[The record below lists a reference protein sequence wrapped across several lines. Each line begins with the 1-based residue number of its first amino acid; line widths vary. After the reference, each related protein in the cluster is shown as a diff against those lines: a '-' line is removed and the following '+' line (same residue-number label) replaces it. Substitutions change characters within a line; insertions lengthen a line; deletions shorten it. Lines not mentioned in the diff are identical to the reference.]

1 MTRIGTQI
9 DFGTSFKKQQT
20 GGSFKPVKAVDES
33 KAIKERTK
41 AKVEDIKTEA
51 RSQARQDKV
60 NLAVFK
66 AGQAKQAAFDKQI
79 QGVLSLSQTGIK
91 AYREAEKIKAE
102 KDLDDDAFKF
112 IIGPEDQTTAS
123 VESAEVEDD
132 KDLTIQ
138 AGVEQQIPAITDN
151 PDDQELIRGEG
162 ADKVAIKTNKKIN
175 LNELGM
181 EIQPFLADFKESDFE
196 VQLPDGRVI
205 KARDAANSS
214 EALHVLKVGLWQFSR
229 ENNLSSQDASALR
242 KGFKPQVDNAI
253 RAVGSQWYPQIREAN
268 QNARL
273 ETAQHWVRTA
283 NVGEEG
289 YSQQDIWTTGTKMF
303 LASGKYK
310 GRTEANAAFI
320 KFQIK
325 EAIANGDVNKLK
337 ELELAVKDPTV
348 KNSPTVG
355 STYKSEIEDGIR
367 KIKGNTLYD
376 LTIGKKFKKAQV
388 EDTTLKYQKALSA
401 AKTDEDRTKIHE
413 QYEQDL
419 LKIGGTNARTAYLA
433 AVKVPNTYNPN
444 LVSELQT
451 QIMDGAEISSRDI
464 DDALNEGKINK
475 EERDALVTLLGDDDP
490 VKIKEAAKPYKDSIE
505 KSIKGAVNTYFKSE
519 GLNQISENEAFP
531 IVDDMKDALTAS
543 LGRWILENPKANKGQ
558 IEAMRNTL
566 LGQLIEQKLPKN
578 KAKDLISN
586 GQVTGQYNF
595 NGART
600 WYPDSV
606 IKQPET
612 GRRILTNIKTAQ
624 IRALAT
630 DRNKANDVNPAQDQ
644 LLVEAEME
652 TATKALTTGQPLP
665 QKVIDLATALQIT
678 PYALLEGQASIA
690 GIKFDAVVNMS
701 LFNGD
706 ANKFLV
712 AQGFTEEGAKI
723 IVEKATDFENIENAK
738 GWLKINRPEAYRI
751 LTNPNS
757 TPAQLERARFRYN
770 TAVLKQGP

>member
-1 MTRIGTQI
+1 MSSRIGTQI

-66 AGQAKQAAFDKQI
+66 AGQAKQNAFDKQI

-102 KDLDDDAFKF
+102 KDLDDEAFKF
-112 IIGPEDQTTAS
+112 LIGPEDKTTAAI
-123 VESAEVEDD
+123 ESAEVEDD

-151 PDDQELIRGEG
+151 PNDQELIRQEG

-253 RAVGSQWYPQIREAN
+253 RAVGAQWYPQIREAN

-283 NVGEEG
+283 NVGDEG
-289 YSQQDIWTTGTKMF
+289 YSQQDIWTQGTKMF

-337 ELELAVKDPTV
+337 ELELAVKDPTK

-388 EDTTLKYQKALSA
+388 EDTTLKYQEALSA
-401 AKTDEDRTKIHE
+401 AKTDEERKTIHE
-413 QYEQDL
+413 TYEQDL

-566 LGQLIEQKLPKN
+566 LDQLIKQKLPKG

-624 IRALAT
+624 IRALAK
-630 DRNKANDVNPAQDQ
+630 DKKQANDVNPAQDQ
-644 LLVEAEME
+644 LFVEEELKAAYNALV
-652 TATKALTTGQPLP
+652 TGQPLP
-665 QKVIDLATALQIT
+665 QKVKDLAEALGIT
-678 PYALLEGQASIA
+678 PYALLDSQHQ
-690 GIKFDAVVNMS
+690 VVNQENLDDKVNLS

-723 IVEKATDFENIENAK
+723 ISETVTDFENIENAK

-757 TPAQLERARFRYN
+757 TPAQLERARLDSFLL
-770 TAVLKQGP
+770 TLQ

>member
-1 MTRIGTQI
+1 MSSRIGTQI

-51 RSQARQDKV
+51 RSQARQHKV

-66 AGQAKQAAFDKQI
+66 AGQAKQTAFDAQVK
-79 QGVLSLSQTGIK
+79 GVLSLTQTGIK

-151 PDDQELIRGEG
+151 PNDQELIRQEG

-253 RAVGSQWYPQIREAN
+253 RAVGAQWYPQIREAN

-283 NVGEEG
+283 NVGDEG
-289 YSQQDIWTTGTKMF
+289 YSQQDIWTQGTKMF

-325 EAIANGDVNKLK
+325 EAIANGDVNKLR
-337 ELELAVKDPTV
+337 ELELAVKDPTK

-388 EDTTLKYQKALSA
+388 EDTTLKYQEALSA
-401 AKTDEDRTKIHE
+401 AKTDEERKTIHE
-413 QYEQDL
+413 TYEQDL

-566 LGQLIEQKLPKN
+566 LDQLIKQKLPKG

-624 IRALAT
+624 IRALAK
-630 DRNKANDVNPAQDQ
+630 DKKQANDVNPAQDQ
-644 LLVEAEME
+644 LFVEEELKAAYNALV
-652 TATKALTTGQPLP
+652 TGQPLP
-665 QKVIDLATALQIT
+665 QKVKDLAEALGIT
-678 PYALLEGQASIA
+678 PYALLDSQHQ
-690 GIKFDAVVNMS
+690 VVNQENLDDKVNLS

-723 IVEKATDFENIENAK
+723 ISETVTDFENIENAK

-757 TPAQLERARFRYN
+757 TPAQLERARLDSFLL
-770 TAVLKQGP
+770 TLQ